1 MRKRDVAD
9 ARDLE
14 QENREL
20 AQQQVRKIND
30 TLRKVRRISRDSHK
44 SFKAAQEAFA
54 DLTPATGFHM
64 MTTPVVEEVTIR
76 VDPPADPDDTSRFC
90 IPEPSA
96 ETTVSAAL
104 TRAFEILEQEKRNFQ
119 PAVAPVPVVRRWK
132 IA

>member
-14 QENREL
+14 QENRDL

-30 TLRKVRRISRDSHK
+30 TLRKVRRISRDSHR
-44 SFKAAQEAFA
+44 SFKAAQEALA
-54 DLTPATGFHM
+54 DVTPATGFHM

-76 VDPPADPDDTSRFC
+76 VDSPDPDDTARFC

-104 TRAFEILEQEKRNFQ
+104 TKAFEILEQEKRNFRPSLA
-119 PAVAPVPVVRRWK
+119 PAPVVRRWK